1 MRRTRRS
8 LTLRSAGRSPLITP
22 TSYPTDYN
30 KENPMTTTREVFER
44 HMSHQLDRDLDTI
57 LTDYAPDAIVV
68 GPDGIG
74 SGHDHI
80 RASYEQ
86 VLPLIGSL
94 DVTSLQVQGEVVYV
108 NFRAHSDGRDDLVG
122 TDTFVIRDG
131 LIQVHTFYATTES
144 PAADDRS

>member
-1 MRRTRRS
+1 
-8 LTLRSAGRSPLITP
+8 
-22 TSYPTDYN
+22 
-30 KENPMTTTREVFER
+30 MTTTHEAFDR
-44 HMSHQLDRDLDTI
+44 HMSHQLDRDLDAI

-80 RASYEQ
+80 RAAYEQ

-94 DVTSLQVQGEVVYV
+94 DLTSVQVQGEVVYV
-108 NFRAHSDGRDDLVG
+108 SFRAHTDGRDDLVG

-131 LIQVHTFYATTES
+131 LIQVHTFYATTQN
-144 PAADDRS
+144 PATSHEHPQSAR

>member
-8 LTLRSAGRSPLITP
+8 LTPRSAGRSPLITP
-22 TSYPTDYN
+22 TSYPADYN
-30 KENPMTTTREVFER
+30 KENPMTTTREVFDR

-131 LIQVHTFYATTES
+131 LIRVHTFYATTES

>member
-8 LTLRSAGRSPLITP
+8 LTPQPATP
-22 TSYPTDYN
+22 ASCPADYS
-30 KENPMTTTREVFER
+30 KENPMTTTREVFDR
-44 HMSHQLDRDLDTI
+44 HLSHQLDRDLDVI

-80 RASYEQ
+80 RAGYEQ

-94 DVTSLQVQGEVVYV
+94 DLTSVQVQGEVVYV
-108 NFRAHSDGRDDLVG
+108 NFRARGDGTDDLVG

-131 LIQVHTFYATTES
+131 LIQIHTFYATTES
-144 PAADDRS
+144 PAAGENPA

>member
-1 MRRTRRS
+1 
-8 LTLRSAGRSPLITP
+8 
-22 TSYPTDYN
+22 
-30 KENPMTTTREVFER
+30 MTTTREVFDR
-44 HMSHQLDRDLDTI
+44 HMSHQLDRDLDVI
-57 LTDYAPDAIVV
+57 LADYAPDAIVV

-94 DVTSLQVQGEVVYV
+94 DVTSVQVQGEVVYV
-108 NFRAHSDGRDDLVG
+108 SFRAHGDGPDDLVG

-131 LIQVHTFYATTES
+131 LIHIHTFYATTES
-144 PAADDRS
+144 PAAGGRS

>member
-8 LTLRSAGRSPLITP
+8 LTPRSADRSPLVIP

-30 KENPMTTTREVFER
+30 KESPMTTTREVFDR
-44 HMSHQLDRDLDTI
+44 HMSHELDRDLEAI

-94 DVTSLQVQGEVVYV
+94 ERNSGRGE
-108 NFRAHSDGRDDLVG
+108 SVG
-122 TDTFVIRDG
+122 DFIR
-131 LIQVHTFYATTES
+131 F
-144 PAADDRS
+144 